1 MKKNCPEG
9 KIINP
14 VTNRCVSITSKIGKL
29 LTSSVQKPA
38 SPSSTKATQSKATK
52 TENDAT
58 DSISLERAYIE
69 GCIKSLKSNKK
80 MVIEYKK
87 DRNIE
92 RGLKNL
98 MDIYGDYA
106 KQPFPSQSFVAD
118 VDIIVELALMEMM
131 YAQSG
136 TLDYF
141 EKEYVAK
148 NAVFKRIMSVK
159 IGTKTISQLTRSD
172 ELLRFIYDSVKSIYH
187 GIWNESGPNYNETTV
202 SQMTIDK
209 LESLLKVMNVKN
221 YDKIREVKSMI
232 DRLKIMFPSK

>member
-14 VTNRCVSITSKIGKL
+14 ATNRCVSITSKIGKL

-38 SPSSTKATQSKATK
+38 SPSSTKATK

-87 DRNIE
+87 NRNTE
-92 RGLKNL
+92 RGLSNL
-98 MDIYGDYA
+98 MGIYGDSA
-106 KQPFPSQSFVAD
+106 KPPFLSKSFVTD
-118 VDIIVELALMEMM
+118 VHTVVELALMEIM
-131 YAQSG
+131 YTQEG
-136 TLDYF
+136 NLDDF

-148 NAVFKRIMSVK
+148 NSVFKHIMNVK
-159 IGTKTISQLTRSD
+159 IGAKTVSQLTRSD
-172 ELLRFIYDSVKSIYH
+172 ELLRFIYDSVKTIYH
-187 GIWNESGPNYNETTV
+187 EIWNESRPNHDETTV
-202 SQMTIDK
+202 SEITIDQ

-221 YDKIREVKSMI
+221 YDKIKEVKAMI
-232 DRLKIMFPSK
+232 DRLKIIFPSK